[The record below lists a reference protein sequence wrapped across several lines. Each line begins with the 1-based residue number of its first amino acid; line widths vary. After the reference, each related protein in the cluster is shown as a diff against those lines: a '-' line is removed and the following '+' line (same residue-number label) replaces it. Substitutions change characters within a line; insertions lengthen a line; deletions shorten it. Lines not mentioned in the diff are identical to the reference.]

1 MDLPFAFTP
10 SRNKPIAEVYLPGCN
25 LACDFCVG
33 PYLSRI
39 ANIRGIRW
47 VESADL
53 VRAVAGSV
61 DGLVFSGGDPAI
73 HPEYLTEVFSECRER
88 RMFTGLETNGYMTR
102 STAEKLAK
110 YTDFIAIGLK
120 ASLDPDFYKQ
130 RLGIVDTQPIREA
143 AKVFAESGCDMLLT
157 NLTDPKLWE
166 DKQAFEATT
175 EWIVQNLGPD
185 TRLVLGSLERGEVPP
200 PWTEERIH
208 ITPRE
213 ERQPHLERYRKIA
226 MEAGLQQ
233 VFCVF
238 RSPRVGRR
246 PSTSESP
253 AVSADFDQ
261 AYLLS
266 TGPHA
271 RQWSG

>member
-1 MDLPFAFTP
+1 M
-10 SRNKPIAEVYLPGCN
+10 RNRRVAEVYLPGCN
-25 LACDFCVG
+25 LKCGFCIA
-33 PYLSRI
+33 PYLI
-39 ANIRGIRW
+39 NLGEIRGIRW
-47 VESADL
+47 VEAADL
-53 VRAVAGSV
+53 VHEITGSV
-61 DGLVFSGGDPAI
+61 DVLGFSGGEGSI
-73 HPEYLTEVFSECRER
+73 HVEYIADVFSRCHDRGIRTYFES
-88 RMFTGLETNGYMTR
+88 NGYMTR